1 MNDDLTRRIE
11 ELERQ
16 MREHSH
22 NGVVGAEIGLA
33 NLRDTLLTVTVAA
46 QLTAILA
53 GKPTKFRD
61 QILID
66 TTTGTKKLY
75 IFDTVGGVWRSCT
88 IA

>member
-1 MNDDLTRRIE
+1 MNDDLTRRVE
-11 ELERQ
+11 MLERQ
-16 MREHSH
+16 MREHAH
-22 NGVVGAEIGLA
+22 NGVVGAEIGIE
-33 NLRDTLLTVTVAA
+33 NIRSTLLTVTVAA

-53 GKPTKFRD
+53 GKPKKFKD

-66 TTTGTKKLY
+66 TTTATKKLY